1 MFNIGDKFVSN
12 QGRGYFPI
20 WVIVAKT
27 FHKGKCEM
35 LYDLLSIRI
44 NEGAI
49 LYNMSE
55 DTLKTK
61 FRRLNNESNT
71 ENKTSVL

>member
-1 MFNIGDKFVSN
+1 MFNIGDKFVSK
-12 QGRGYFPI
+12 GRGYFPI

-27 FHKGKCEM
+27 FHKGKCEV
-35 LYDLLSIRI
+35 LYDLLSLRI
-44 NEGAI
+44 NKGAI

-55 DTLKTK
+55 DALKTK

-71 ENKTSVL
+71 ENKTTIL

>member
-1 MFNIGDKFVSN
+1 MFNIGDKFVSK
-12 QGRGYFPI
+12 GRGYFPI

-27 FHKGKCEM
+27 FHKGKDEM
-35 LYDLLSIRI
+35 LYDLLSLRI
-44 NEGAI
+44 NKGAI

-55 DTLKTK
+55 DALKTK

-71 ENKTSVL
+71 ENKTTIL